1 MFALISE
8 EEVMT
13 HAIPDLLCTKDKPA
27 VTLVANFTRETQT
40 SNIIVLLKPRN
51 ILVEKQFN

>member
-1 MFALISE
+1 MA
-8 EEVMT
+8 

-40 SNIIVLLKPRN
+40 NNIIVLLKQRN
-51 ILVEKQFN
+51 ILVEKQFT